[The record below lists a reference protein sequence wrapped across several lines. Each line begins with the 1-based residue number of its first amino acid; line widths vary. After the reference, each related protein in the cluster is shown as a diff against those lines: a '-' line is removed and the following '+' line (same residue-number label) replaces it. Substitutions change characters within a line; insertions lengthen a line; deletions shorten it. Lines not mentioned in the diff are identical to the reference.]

1 VTPIIGCR
9 PNRGLNLSQRY
20 KRE

>member
-9 PNRGLNLSQRY
+9 PNRGL
-20 KRE
+20 